1 MLDLDVGEVAPGLLL
16 GMEKMNVGS
25 GAACPGLERAK
36 LGAEFD
42 HASSP
47 TTGFYLSLGVCGHI
61 SSTSPS
67 CGHLLGEDPLARVL
81 QASLLHARP
90 LGRSDWGKWVQ
101 KDGGAPVPG
110 ECLAGV
116 GCFCWQT
123 GGQPSVLCIS
133 AGAQKRH
140 HSPTWKVVLCCKSCR
155 EREEGAVG
163 QFLLFCPLY

>member
-1 MLDLDVGEVAPGLLL
+1 MW
-16 GMEKMNVGS
+16 
-25 GAACPGLERAK
+25 
-36 LGAEFD
+36 GAEQPVLGRREQ
-42 HASSP
+42 SWEQSL
-47 TTGFYLSLGVCGHI
+47 TTRPPLPQGFTCPWVSLGVCGHI

-81 QASLLHARP
+81 PASLLHARP

-101 KDGGAPVPG
+101 KDVGAPVPG

-116 GCFCWQT
+116 GCFRWQT
-123 GGQPSVLCIS
+123 GGQPSVLWIS

-155 EREEGAVG
+155 EHGEGAAG